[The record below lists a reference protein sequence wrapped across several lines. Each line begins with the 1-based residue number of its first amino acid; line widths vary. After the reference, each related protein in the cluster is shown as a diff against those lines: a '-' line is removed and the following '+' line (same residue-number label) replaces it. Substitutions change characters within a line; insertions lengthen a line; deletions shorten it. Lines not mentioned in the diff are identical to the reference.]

1 MIEWGYPKE
10 KMRLVRNPFQVDVPE
25 LPLGNKIIYLGRVHA
40 EKGIKLLLEAA
51 KELPEYEFVIAGTG
65 PADNWVDAFIKQYN
79 LTNITRWGWVSKNEL
94 PKLMTEAKI
103 IVVPSIFYEN
113 CPVTILEALSF
124 KRVVVASDRGGTRE
138 LVIEGKTGFLCK
150 PEDSTNLKEVLQKVM
165 TAEEDGLTNI
175 TRQGKELVE
184 KNHTLQN
191 YLLQLEKLYKK
202 VVVRD

>member
-1 MIEWGYPKE
+1 
-10 KMRLVRNPFQVDVPE
+10 
-25 LPLGNKIIYLGRVHA
+25 
-40 EKGIKLLLEAA
+40 
-51 KELPEYEFVIAGTG
+51 
-65 PADNWVDAFIKQYN
+65 
-79 LTNITRWGWVSKNEL
+79 
-94 PKLMTEAKI
+94 MTEAKI